1 MNPVLLTTRLQ
12 PVARRRQRLGLWRRL
27 AVVWAVAALIGGAL
41 VLIRA
46 ASGASLP
53 FALPV
58 VAATALLVA
67 LIVTIR
73 HLSRPPATATLADA
87 VEQAHPDL
95 KGLLLTAVQ
104 QQAPK
109 GGRLTYFQDRILREA
124 IAHSHRADWRSA
136 VPGFR
141 IGLAQLGHLTALA
154 FFIFTLIQLRS
165 PLSPT
170 GSGFLASFT
179 GLSITPGDTD
189 LELGTDFVVLARFG
203 SAPPS
208 ATLVLGNTPATE
220 RRYPLTRSL
229 SDPVFGGAFPGIT
242 NNTSY
247 RIEYEGKQSRDYR
260 IRVFEF
266 PRLERADADLNYPE
280 YTALP
285 PKRIEDTR
293 RITAVEGTRLDLA
306 LQLNKPVASAR
317 FVARSEDGEDL
328 PLTLATHGAT
338 AQLQA
343 HPLLAK
349 AAYDLVLVDAEG
361 RTNKVPTQFT
371 FDVVPNRTPELKL
384 TTPRGDQRPSALE
397 ELSFTGTAWDDFG
410 MPAYGLGF
418 NLVGQDT
425 RFVELGTNAPAGEKR
440 PFQSLLR
447 LEDFGLQPDDLVS
460 WFVWADDIGPDGQIR
475 RTSGD
480 LFFGEI
486 RPFEE
491 VFREASNSGNQQ
503 QGEQGEQGSPTTQL
517 AELQKQIVNATWK
530 LRRTY
535 TNAVPAYAKDA
546 SVVLESQT
554 QARARAEA
562 QREETQDPRAEA
574 LWDNVLKEM
583 DGAIA
588 RLTEAETS
596 TAPLQA
602 ALSAEQAAY
611 QALLKLQ
618 ARETNV
624 ARSRQSGQGQGGQ
637 ARNQRQLDELELA
650 EAENRYETQRDAQS
664 ANQNPERR
672 EQLQIVNRLQELARR
687 QEDVNEQLKELQTAL
702 QEARTEA
709 DREEIRRR
717 LKRLQEE
724 QQRMLAD
731 MDELQ
736 QRMQRPE
743 NQSRT
748 GEQQRQLDQA
758 RQDMQRSSEATGQGA
773 VSQALAAGSRAEQ
786 QLEQTRDQLRRESA
800 GEFAEDLRDMR
811 AQAREL
817 ARQQEAIQREIN
829 APTTPSR
836 PSLSTPTANDDLA
849 QRVTEQKNR
858 FTNLVERATQLSQA
872 AESSEPLVSR
882 QLYDTL
888 RDLTQNEAQAA
899 PELQNDLVRRGLMTP
914 RLYERMQQLSAS
926 EQERAKSLELT
937 AEMLRQ
943 GYEAQA
949 GQAGNRAR
957 TSIDRLRRGVERAAE
972 NVLGDDTEALRLA
985 QSELQSLV
993 DQVEREIAQAAGT
1006 NLAASGA
1013 SGSPANEGEPGA
1025 GENPSSP
1032 GQGQGTTPGQENTP
1046 GQGQGQTP
1054 GQGQGQAQAQ
1064 NEGQGQGQ
1072 GQTPGQGQGQSPAQ
1086 AQAQAQGQGE
1096 GQTPGQGQGQGQGQ
1110 SLAQGGQGGQQ
1121 PGAQRGGRE
1130 SNDAS
1135 GSGGGNG
1142 GTRGNNRRTGF
1153 DFNRLLSGGADT
1165 GSGGTG
1171 PITGESF
1178 APWSDRLREVEEM
1191 IDLPELRTDVATARE
1206 RARLVRQELRQD
1218 LKKPDWAVVRTEV
1231 VGPLVEVRSRIQ
1243 EELARRGSGEGIVP
1257 IDRDPVPTRFSEL
1270 VRRYYEELGK
1280 DR

>member
-1 MNPVLLTTRLQ
+1 MNHVLLASRLQ
-12 PVARRRQRLGLWRRL
+12 PVSRRRQRLGLWRRL
-27 AVVWAVAALIGGAL
+27 SVIWAVAAIVGGAL
-41 VLIRA
+41 LLVRE
-46 ASGASLP
+46 ASGASPPL
-53 FALPV
+53 ALPV
-58 VAATALLVA
+58 VAIAAAIAA

-73 HLSRPPATATLADA
+73 HLSRPPAIGILAEA

-95 KGLLLTAVQ
+95 KGLLLTAVEQ
-104 QQAPK
+104 QPPK

-124 IAHSHRADWRSA
+124 VAHSHRQDWRAA
-136 VPGFR
+136 VPGFH
-141 IGLAQLGHLTALA
+141 IGLAQLGHLAALA
-154 FFIFTLIQLRS
+154 LFIFVLIQLRS
-165 PLSPT
+165 PLSAT
-170 GSGFLASFT
+170 GSGFLASLT
-179 GLSITPGDTD
+179 GLSVTPGDTD
-189 LELGTDFVVLARFG
+189 LERGTDLVVLARFG

-208 ATLVLGNTPATE
+208 ATLIIGNTPTTE

-229 SDPVFGGAFPGIT
+229 SDPVYGGSFPGIT
-242 NNTSY
+242 NSTSY
-247 RIEYEGKQSRDYR
+247 RIEYDGKLSRAYR
-260 IRVFEF
+260 VNVFEF

-306 LQLNKPVASAR
+306 LQFNKPVASAK
-317 FVARSEDGEDL
+317 FVAREAGATDL

-338 AQLQA
+338 AQLLA
-343 HPLLAK
+343 HPLLTK
-349 AAYDLVLVDAEG
+349 AAYDLLLVDDEG

-384 TTPRGDQRPSALE
+384 ATPRGDQRPSALE

-410 MPAYGLGF
+410 MPSYGLGF

-491 VFREASNSGNQQ
+491 VFREASNSSGQQ
-503 QGEQGEQGSPTTQL
+503 QQEGEQGGQGSPTTQL

-546 SVVLESQT
+546 SVVRDSQA
-554 QARARAEA
+554 QARARAQS
-562 QREETQDPRAEA
+562 QRDETEDPRAEV

-583 DGAIA
+583 DGALA
-588 RLTEAETS
+588 RLSEAETA
-596 TAPLQA
+596 TAALA
-602 ALSAEQAAY
+602 GALSAEQAAY

-624 ARSRQSGQGQGGQ
+624 ARGRQSGQGQAGQ

-702 QEARTEA
+702 QEANTEA

-758 RQDMQRSSEATGQGA
+758 RQDMQRSSEATGQGS

-817 ARQQEAIQREIN
+817 ARQQEALQREIT
-829 APTTPSR
+829 APAQPAR
-836 PSLSTPTANDDLA
+836 PSLSTPTANEDLA
-849 QRVTEQKNR
+849 ERVADQKNR
-858 FTNLVERATQLSQA
+858 FTNLVNRATQLSQA

-888 RDLTQNEAQAA
+888 RDLAQNEAQAA
-899 PELQNDLVRRGLMTP
+899 PELQTDLVRRGLMTP
-914 RLYERMQQLSAS
+914 RLYERMQQLSTS

-957 TSIDRLRRGVERAAE
+957 TSIERLRKGVERAAE

-993 DQVEREIAQAAGT
+993 DQVEREIASAAGT

-1013 SGSPANEGEPGA
+1013 AGSPSNPQETGA
-1025 GENPSSP
+1025 GQNPSPSP
-1032 GQGQGTTPGQENTP
+1032 GQGQESA
-1046 GQGQGQTP
+1046 QGQGQQGQSGQDQP
-1054 GQGQGQAQAQ
+1054 GQGQGQGQAQS
-1064 NEGQGQGQ
+1064 QGQ
-1072 GQTPGQGQGQSPAQ
+1072 A
-1086 AQAQAQGQGE
+1086 
-1096 GQTPGQGQGQGQGQ
+1096 PGQGQGQGQGQ
-1110 SLAQGGQGGQQ
+1110 GPSPSQAQAQTSGQGQGQQ

-1130 SNDAS
+1130 GGEQS
-1135 GSGGGNG
+1135 GTGGGNG
-1142 GTRGNNRRTGF
+1142 GTRGNNRRAGF
-1153 DFNRLLSGGADT
+1153 DFNRLLSGNADT
-1165 GSGGTG
+1165 GGGSG
-1171 PITGESF
+1171 PISGESF

-1191 IDLPELRTDVATARE
+1191 IDLPELRSDVATARE
-1206 RARLVRQELRQD
+1206 RARLVRQDLRQD